1 MDIVTLGLGL
11 VGLVAF
17 GVVGLKIVFLRRVVP
32 TNEVHIVQSRKATI
46 SYGKDTSHGNTYYEW
61 PSYLPFIGLTKV
73 ILPTNNF
80 TLKLDGYEAYDK
92 GRLPFLV
99 DIAAFFVIK
108 DTNTAAQRISS
119 TRELTLQ
126 LEQIVQGAVR
136 TILASS
142 DLEDIMQGRSTFG
155 EQFTKEVKEQL
166 AAWGVE
172 TVKNMELMDI
182 RDAKDSQVIKNI
194 MDKKKSYIE
203 MQSRTEV
210 ALNKQKAQ
218 VAEID
223 AQRQVDLQKQEATQT
238 VGLRTI
244 AAEQAVQVSKQE
256 ALQLVKE
263 QERLTKDKEMAVI
276 QVEQVRRAE
285 IDRSTQII
293 KAEQDKQTAVIKA
306 DAHKQSTTLVAEG
319 QLEAKKREAEGIAVE
334 GTARADAEKAMQ
346 LAPVQAQITLA
357 KEIGGNRE
365 YQEYLVT
372 IEKIH
377 AAQEVGKE
385 QAKALQ
391 QADIKVITNSG
402 APTSGLTNV
411 MDLFSSKGGTEV
423 GSMLE
428 ALSNTEKGADL
439 LGKFLP
445 SVAPAVKPAK
455 SNGTSGLSNGK
466 AN

>member
-1 MDIVTLGLGL
+1 MVELVVFGGLAL
-11 VGLVAF
+11 LATF
-17 GVVGLKIVFLRRVVP
+17 VGLKIMFLRRVVP
-32 TNEVHIVQSRKATI
+32 TNEVHIIQSRKSTL
-46 SYGKDTSHGNTYYEW
+46 SYGKDTGNGNTYYEW
-61 PSYLPFIGLTKV
+61 PSYLPLIGITKV
-73 ILPTNNF
+73 VLPTNNF

-108 DTNTAAQRISS
+108 DSNTAAQKISS
-119 TRELTLQ
+119 VKELTLQ

-155 EQFTKEVKEQL
+155 EQFTNEVREQL

-182 RDAKDSQVIKNI
+182 RDSANNSVIKNI
-194 MDKKKSYIE
+194 MEKKKSFIE

-285 IDRSTQII
+285 IDSATQVIR
-293 KAEQDKQTAVIKA
+293 AEQDKKTAVIKA

-319 QLEAKKREAEGIAVE
+319 QLEAKRREAEGIAVE
-334 GTARADAEKAMQ
+334 GNARADAEKAMQ

-357 KEIGGNRE
+357 KEIGDNVG

-402 APTSGLTNV
+402 APTQGLTNV

-428 ALSNTEKGADL
+428 ALSNTEKGAEL

-445 SVAPAVKPAK
+445 SSPVSTKAPK
-455 SNGTSGLSNGK
+455 SNGSAGLANGK